1 MGETH
6 REIVCQCWRLWS
18 STDVVELSTYPST
31 ICKHMEGEEDD
42 DEDGEDVDEEYRVSD
57 DVRVGMMWI

>member
-1 MGETH
+1 
-6 REIVCQCWRLWS
+6 
-18 STDVVELSTYPST
+18 
-31 ICKHMEGEEDD
+31 MEGEEDD